1 MIETKIIN
9 LEEYAKYDQFHDE
22 SIDNVSFSSENL
34 ILTINKPLTD
44 VYGHFEQIKII
55 FSDFDD
61 IKYDVELTI
70 SKLQCRNGG
79 IHISGEK
86 YDLDNLVKFVNE
98 YENKL
103 EIVDFMYGFKK
114 VNITGQV
121 ISSTNKRNR
130 VQFVLEISAKH
141 LKYEFKHNRFTDY
154 THANK

>member
-70 SKLQCRNGG
+70 RQ
-79 IHISGEK
+79 
-86 YDLDNLVKFVNE
+86 
-98 YENKL
+98 YE
-103 EIVDFMYGFKK
+103 V
-114 VNITGQV
+114 T
-121 ISSTNKRNR
+121 S
-130 VQFVLEISAKH
+130 
-141 LKYEFKHNRFTDY
+141 
-154 THANK
+154 